1 MSDSNWDK
9 NFADEDGVVACR
21 YKTLDIKK
29 ELFET
34 KVDLVTGKK
43 KQSRKPIDEMDA
55 RWIVSHS
62 QSRAKKDNDDLDRAI
77 EKAGSVL
84 KKTP

>member
-9 NFADEDGVVACR
+9 TFVDEDGVVACR

-34 KVDLVTGKK
+34 KIDLVTSKK

-62 QSRAKKDNDDLDRAI
+62 QSRAKKDNDDSDRAI
-77 EKAGSVL
+77 ENGRKRAE
-84 KKTP
+84 KTP